1 MKTSGHYMVKKR
13 VILIS
18 FNWANHFSLALG
30 YLKAYAQKDDFI
42 LKNTE
47 IDIADFDTETHD
59 ARQLVYYLSQS
70 KPDIIGFSC
79 YCWNIN
85 KVLETVRIVKTIYPH
100 VKIILGGPEVGPIS
114 SKYLEENPFI
124 DVIVKGEGEGTFA
137 ELLKYY
143 LGKDRLEQIQG
154 ISYRVNG
161 QVFENPDRPLIE
173 ELGEIPSPY
182 LEGILIP
189 RDRVTYIETYR
200 GCIFRCGYCFEGKNF
215 PRPRFFPEDRI
226 KREIEFIMSHPEIKS
241 FHFVDPIFN
250 LKKDR
255 LQKIVEMLSA
265 ANRFG
270 IELRTVEIIAEFV
283 DEETIDLFKKANVK
297 SVETGPQTVN
307 KDTLKNVN
315 RYFDEE
321 KFRRGIRLLEG
332 NGIEVLTDL
341 IIGLPGDTFLK
352 FVKSVKTLISMRPTT
367 IVFSILHVLPGTTL
381 YQQSNAFG
389 IKFDDKAPHLVLDTP
404 AFPYEQIDKAV
415 VMAHSLDKEYNIRS
429 SLSSL

>member
-1 MKTSGHYMVKKR
+1 MVKKR

-30 YLKAYAQKDDFI
+30 YLKAYAQKDNFI

-85 KVLETVRIVKTIYPH
+85 KVLETIRMVRTIYPNI
-100 VKIILGGPEVGPIS
+100 KIILGGPEVGPIS
-114 SKYLEENPFI
+114 SRYLKENPFI
-124 DVIVKGEGEGTFA
+124 DVIVKGEGEATFA

-143 LGKDRLEQIQG
+143 LGKERLEQIQG
-154 ISYRVNG
+154 ISYRANG
-161 QVFENPDRPLIE
+161 QVFENPDRLPIE

-182 LEGILIP
+182 LEGILTP
-189 RDRVTYIETYR
+189 RDKVTYIETFR

-215 PRPRFFPEDRI
+215 PRPRFFPEERV

-255 LQKIVEMLSA
+255 LQKIVEILSSS
-265 ANRFG
+265 NRFG
-270 IELRTVEIIAEFV
+270 TELRTVEIIAEFV
-283 DEETIDLFKKANVK
+283 DEETIELFKKANVK

-315 RYFDEE
+315 RYFDED
-321 KFRRGIRLLEG
+321 KFKRGVRLLED

-341 IIGLPGDTFLK
+341 IIGLPGDTFFK
-352 FVKSVKTLISMRPTT
+352 FVNSVRTLIDMSPTT
-367 IVFSILHVLPGTTL
+367 IVFSILHVLPGTSL
-381 YQQSNAFG
+381 YQQSNSFG
-389 IKFDDKAPHLVLDTP
+389 IKFDDQAPHLILDTP
-404 AFPYEQIDKAV
+404 AFPYAEIDKAV
-415 VMAHSLDKEYNIRS
+415 VMAYSLDKEYNIK
-429 SLSSL
+429 LPPA

>member
-1 MKTSGHYMVKKR
+1 MVKKR
-13 VILIS
+13 VILLS

-30 YLKAYAQKDDFI
+30 YLKAYAQKDNFI

-85 KVLETVRIVKTIYPH
+85 KVLETMRIVKTIYPN
-100 VKIILGGPEVGPIS
+100 VKIVLGGPEVGPIS
-114 SKYLEENPFI
+114 SKYLKENPFI
-124 DVIVKGEGEGTFA
+124 DVIVKEEGEVTFA

-143 LGKDRLEQIQG
+143 LGKGRLEQIQG
-154 ISYRVNG
+154 ISYRANG

-189 RDRVTYIETYR
+189 RDKVTYIETFR
-200 GCIFRCGYCFEGKNF
+200 GCIFRCSYCFEGKNF
-215 PRPRFFPEDRI
+215 PRPRFFPEDRV

-250 LKKDR
+250 LKKER
-255 LQKIVEMLSA
+255 LQKIAEMLSA
-265 ANRFG
+265 SNRFET
-270 IELRTVEIIAEFV
+270 ELRTVEIIAEFV

-321 KFRRGIRLLEG
+321 KFRRGIRLLED

-352 FVKSVKTLISMRPTT
+352 FVKSVKTLISMGPTT

-389 IKFDDKAPHLVLDTP
+389 IKFDDKAPHLILDTP
-404 AFPYEQIDKAV
+404 AFPYEEIDKAV
-415 VMAHSLDKEYNIRS
+415 VMAHSLDKEYNIKP
-429 SLSSL
+429 SLSSP